1 LGSRIAKRFAKAGL
15 TGELPQLRIGRP
27 QPAKLGNSF
36 GNTTPFIATG
46 NLRGGHFAWGGWSR
60 MFLDEMAAGEP
71 QRRWPEWLIHIPTVY
86 HEFDFSRPYS
96 YVVLPQDT
104 L

>member
-1 LGSRIAKRFAKAGL
+1 MIQI
-15 TGELPQLRIGRP
+15 TLPVFVAAFGALIV
-27 QPAKLGNSF
+27 LSF
-36 GNTTPFIATG
+36 VP
-46 NLRGGHFAWGGWSR
+46 FAWGVWSR

>member
-1 LGSRIAKRFAKAGL
+1 
-15 TGELPQLRIGRP
+15 
-27 QPAKLGNSF
+27 
-36 GNTTPFIATG
+36 
-46 NLRGGHFAWGGWSR
+46 

-96 YVVLPQDT
+96 YVVLPPKIRCSPVSNCKSSAPQDCRAHKPRLKRKLDAHNLPALVRKAVQLLAIT
-104 L
+104 Q

>member
-1 LGSRIAKRFAKAGL
+1 
-15 TGELPQLRIGRP
+15 
-27 QPAKLGNSF
+27 
-36 GNTTPFIATG
+36 
-46 NLRGGHFAWGGWSR
+46 

-71 QRRWPEWLIHIPTVY
+71 QRRWLHIPTVY

>member
-1 LGSRIAKRFAKAGL
+1 
-15 TGELPQLRIGRP
+15 
-27 QPAKLGNSF
+27 
-36 GNTTPFIATG
+36 
-46 NLRGGHFAWGGWSR
+46 